1 MTKRNIKMIMK
12 AFLMVNTD
20 LLYPGMALARFTLN
34 TAVRS
39 KKKQVGDVWKML
51 HSEKK
56 INDWSTLM

>member
-1 MTKRNIKMIMK
+1 MK

-39 KKKQVGDVWKML
+39 KKKKQVGGVWKML

-56 INDWSTLM
+56 